1 MDLASFAATIVLVT
15 ASGALAPGPLFFATI
30 SHGAKDGAKTGLT
43 FSFAHTIVE
52 FSLVMLFA
60 LGLVTVAQEPLVRLV
75 VGVIGGLVLLVFGG
89 FQIFR
94 SISPGKEKAEEKRG
108 TRSLVLLGLV
118 FTGLNPFFIVWWV
131 TVGANLILIAL
142 EFASLLGVVFMYI
155 CHVWMDY
162 VWLILVAYLS
172 KRGMDIAGLKWY
184 RIMMAFFG
192 ALLIYFGLTFLSS
205 AVISIDFSVVDT
217 HF

>member
-1 MDLASFAATIVLVT
+1 MDLVSFVATIVLVT

-30 SHGAKDGAKTGLT
+30 SHGAKDGANTGLT
-43 FSFAHTIVE
+43 FSFAHTIGE
-52 FSLVMLFA
+52 FTLVMLFA
-60 LGLVTVAQEPLVRLV
+60 LGLITVAQESLVRLV
-75 VGVIGGLVLLVFGG
+75 VGFIGGVVLLVFGG
-89 FQIFR
+89 FQVFR
-94 SISPGKEKAEEKRG
+94 SIRPGKEKTADKRE
-108 TRSLVLLGLV
+108 TRNLVLLGLV

-142 EFASLLGVVFMYI
+142 EFASLLGVVFMYL

-172 KRGMDIAGLKWY
+172 KRGMDIAGFKWY
-184 RIMMAFFG
+184 RIAMAFFG

-205 AVISIDFSVVDT
+205 AVLA
-217 HF
+217 